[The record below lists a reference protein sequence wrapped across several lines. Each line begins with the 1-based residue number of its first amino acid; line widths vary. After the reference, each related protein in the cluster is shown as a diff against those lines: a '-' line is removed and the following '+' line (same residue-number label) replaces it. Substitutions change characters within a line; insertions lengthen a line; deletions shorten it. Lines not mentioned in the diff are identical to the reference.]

1 MNTQEKVQMLTGA
14 LAVILH
20 NSNDSFIRFET
31 LTAEQAEKM
40 IISNDFCMG
49 VTSQGNLWIGS
60 RAYFGT
66 RYVFADKS
74 LAVIANA

>member
-14 LAVILH
+14 LAVILY

-31 LTAEQAEKM
+31 ITAEQAYEMITSEKYDM
-40 IISNDFCMG
+40 S
-49 VTSQGNLWIGS
+49 VYQGNLWIGQS
-60 RAYFGT
+60 AYFGS
-66 RYVFADKS
+66 RWVFADKS